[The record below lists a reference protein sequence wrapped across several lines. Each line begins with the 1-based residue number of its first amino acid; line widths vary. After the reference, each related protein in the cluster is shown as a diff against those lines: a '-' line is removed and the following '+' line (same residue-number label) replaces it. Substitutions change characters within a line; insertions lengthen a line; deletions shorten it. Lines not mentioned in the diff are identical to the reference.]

1 MKLDNLAELNGLY
14 RSVFDSERGRMV
26 LLDVLNDCGFFSLAD
41 IDKPEDLA
49 RLNVARRILGKC
61 GIWETVH
68 AKDITNA
75 FVVERNPKRFLRR
88 LFRLPI
94 IQDKEFDDV

>member
-68 AKDITNA
+68 AEDITQLLTTERKPKT
-75 FVVERNPKRFLRR
+75 FVEALM
-88 LFRLPI
+88 RLPI
-94 IQDKEFDDV
+94 IHNKEFNDG

>member
-1 MKLDNLAELNGLY
+1 MKLNSLAELNNLY

-26 LLDVLNDCGFFSLAD
+26 LLDILNDCNFFSLED
-41 IDKPEDLA
+41 ITKVEDIA

-68 AKDITNA
+68 AQDITRLLTTERKPKT
-75 FVVERNPKRFLRR
+75 FVEAMM
-88 LFRLPI
+88 RLPI
-94 IQDKEFDDV
+94 IHNKEFNDG

>member
-1 MKLDNLAELNGLY
+1 
-14 RSVFDSERGRMV
+14 
-26 LLDVLNDCGFFSLAD
+26 
-41 IDKPEDLA
+41 
-49 RLNVARRILGKC
+49 VARRILGKC